1 MIEIKRYQNR
11 KLYSI
16 NESKYVTIQDLSKL
30 LKQGQSFNVTDFKT
44 QANMT
49 KQVLLKALQY
59 SSITESEL
67 IELIKR

>member
-59 SSITESEL
+59 SSITENEL